1 MPVHAFRRTGR
12 SASVLLHQTRQ
23 DPLLP
28 DVVCGPCDSDE
39 SPTETATV
47 ACVEDVERST
57 TVAELLKLLSKQ
69 LRANAATTS
78 ASLHL
83 HMYIDN
89 TANQEADV
97 RHLDPAATV
106 EEVDLF
112 NNLGRVVISTLG
124 GPESYRKARSRV
136 DEGAH
141 NPTPRAPEHLGM
153 LNNLASQRAK
163 PGAGTHLPR
172 HRKTWRKLATHAQHV
187 AASPTH
193 CCFQC
198 GMLNYP
204 KEGDEIVVSNITNRR
219 DCRAYRVFRYYSCP
233 HRPLP
238 ASLITRVKPAV
249 PCHARPSLA
258 LRSRS
263 ARALPRVSSPAR
275 GPPTHV
281 PTRSPGCPS
290 PSGNTSES

>member
-1 MPVHAFRRTGR
+1 MSCAGHVTVMKAPPRLQRLHVSRTSSGLLQLLNCSSCFR
-12 SASVLLHQTRQ
+12 SSCVQTLQPRARR
-23 DPLLP
+23 
-28 DVVCGPCDSDE
+28 CTC
-39 SPTETATV
+39 TCT
-47 ACVEDVERST
+47 ST
-57 TVAELLKLLSKQ
+57 TLPIRRRMCA
-69 LRANAATTS
+69 
-78 ASLHL
+78 
-83 HMYIDN
+83 
-89 TANQEADV
+89 
-97 RHLDPAATV
+97 
-106 EEVDLF
+106 
-112 NNLGRVVISTLG
+112 ISIQ
-124 GPESYRKARSRV
+124 R
-136 DEGAH
+136 
-141 NPTPRAPEHLGM
+141 PRAPEHLGM

-238 ASLITRVKPAV
+238 ASLITRVKPVV

-281 PTRSPGCPS
+281 PTRSPG
-290 PSGNTSES
+290 TISES